1 MNAGHPND
9 GMKEAESHMAV
20 MTSGAAGTLK
30 TQQPAAQSDGSVKLN
45 YPRTHRWFS
54 AVLVSYSLEG

>member
-1 MNAGHPND
+1 
-9 GMKEAESHMAV
+9 MAV